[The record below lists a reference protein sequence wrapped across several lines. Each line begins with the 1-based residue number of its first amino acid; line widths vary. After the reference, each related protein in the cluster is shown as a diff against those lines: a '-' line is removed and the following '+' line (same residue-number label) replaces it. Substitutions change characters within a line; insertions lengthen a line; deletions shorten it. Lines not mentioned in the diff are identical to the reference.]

1 MKKLMLVVAV
11 VALMLALPATASAHK
26 LRKGFA
32 VQQGREIAQDYAFSH
47 FSFTEADITTSPVN
61 WTARQFCNRNSPH
74 VVVCAVGWIW
84 EDAFSDDSVICTGN
98 ARSKLKRTSF
108 KVKTVLRAVSCAPP
122 AAPATATRSRLEA
135 RMSD

>member
-11 VALMLALPATASAHK
+11 VAVMLALPATASAHK
-26 LRKGFA
+26 LRAGFA
-32 VQQGREIAQDYAFSH
+32 VKQGRAIAQDYAFSH
-47 FSFTEADITTSPVN
+47 FFFTEADITSSPVN
-61 WTARQFCNRNSPH
+61 WTGKQYCNRLSKH
-74 VVVCAVGWIW
+74 VVVCVVGWIW
-84 EDAFSDDSVICTGN
+84 DDAFSDDSVICTGN

-122 AAPATATRSRLEA
+122 PAPATANRSRLEA